1 MLLVGPV
8 AGLDEVDLAGEA
20 VLGLDVAEA
29 VEVDPAVGAS
39 EEVVD
44 ARRYLVPL
52 VHLHLGGRRRSLAC
66 EKRDHTTC

>member
-8 AGLDEVDLAGEA
+8 ARLDEVNFAREA
-20 VLGLDVAEA
+20 LRLDVAEA
-29 VEVDPAVGAS
+29 VEVDPSVGAA

-52 VHLHLGGRRRSLAC
+52 VHLHLRRRRSLAC
-66 EKRDHTTC
+66 GKRDHSTY